1 MENWNPQKT
10 AAWLRAIGLCE
21 KYADICRKQGIGG
34 RALLLLASKDHEQLC
49 SVLNLKRGPKTVL
62 MEHLKPHLETFDRE
76 KSLIAYVSS
85 EEVKRWTC
93 AELCSWLKEFGISQ
107 ECLEKAEEE
116 EINGQAFL
124 IMTKSSELR
133 DCLKL
138 NEGPWIVLQH
148 EVSSIYEENGKRDS
162 PDKALHPMPTKDMDE
177 PKKPLPPE
185 NLATQNISDTPPL
198 SKEEEK
204 LLLLNDALKLD
215 VKSVSDPA
223 DTSVFRCEVRSI
235 FVQRGKGANA
245 LEDLFCFIIIT
256 KEELE
261 GINPK
266 KLWTKIVE
274 KTKDWMKLL
283 SQEQLKT
290 FNWDEE
296 SEQIIYKPTSES
308 SGEKLCLRSKG
319 DVRQISLDKLTDDEF
334 QKKCFVILIDK
345 QLEAKQKKTC
355 ICRFSFD
362 RKYKKF
368 YALKLKLDS
377 KYHATFDV
385 NKIDLKWSKHFASL
399 KNAARDLVKD
409 DQTLPQSKSRPT
421 RDKRRYQTPRQ
432 FNRDCGKTSYTKGF
446 VFDGWET
453 GPKDMIVPIHEYKIL
468 QTGPNSSKDD
478 ILKKFVFETL
488 RFACGCL
495 NERTNGTIHFGV
507 ADEKESQAC
516 GHCPREI
523 VGTEVKEEPLYD
535 EKLTEFIGKCFFGSS
550 KSIVHRC
557 IRPPVFIPVRG
568 PLTDEGSGD
577 RVVIEVDIEPAYSFC
592 KGETFRAC
600 LKDLNRGKKNCDESV
615 YVRHGSS
622 TKAIVDKEEQLE
634 YMRHQPK
641 LDEAR
646 KNREQASLKQP
657 VVNQESTQDLF
668 NKLKRLLCGNK
679 KVIDSS
685 VYPILVLSK
694 PDATMKQS
702 FLDET
707 FRFIQKINWL
717 TVFDFDCEG
726 SHSSGLCKV
735 FRSGS
740 YSPQVDIHEAEDY
753 DEDDEA
759 VENIYYKRSWIFGN
773 GLAELKKEAVGF
785 KQWHNSKR
793 KRGLS
798 KVIQSFAKK
807 LPGARAVVLFLL
819 LSKDYQAMTDIFE
832 EFCTYFDGPNQLIYV
847 AEGPDIVADWEVN
860 LSKTCL
866 EEHEL
871 QERGIVG
878 MSWTEFQECMEQ
890 ITCGPNRDQRYVI
903 MATGVHQPLRNVSF
917 NIEIV
922 SAKECES
929 ELSNLS
935 SANRLEMSSEVE
947 ENFYR
952 GYPVQWKNFWFT
964 DFHKNHVLRRDSYLD
979 LRKLIENV
987 YSRGAEGRVQ
997 TITIYHHIGA
1007 GASTMARQALWDF
1020 RNNPKYPYR
1029 CAVITNIDY
1038 NTPTE
1043 IFQLRKIGHD
1053 EETDG
1058 QIPPVLALVEVTDDF
1073 MFRELR
1079 SQVVDQALKFT
1090 KTPSPVCVFLYC
1102 KHTQNPKQCSEKEKT
1117 SSVFLEQLL
1126 SQREVDW
1133 FKDKYTVMKQQ
1144 LEDRDP
1150 ERDFEEYANENLIS
1164 FMIMKEN
1171 YNPKYASS
1179 IVDRN
1184 IKHVT
1189 GDELTLLK
1197 FCSLLNIFNPYP
1209 VFVSCFDTLMLSPS
1223 ALRKRIFVD
1232 WIKNLSHSARVF
1244 LREVDC
1250 STHSGTGK
1258 AIAIIHPVI
1267 ANELLDKI
1275 AAREEKSVSEIAVEF
1290 IESPLLQS
1298 EAKSFTSEVLRE
1310 GANRMLKHRRKYEY
1324 GDHEQT
1330 KFSPLIEK
1338 ILYIRDTDDGKQPTE
1353 ESIKDA
1359 VMVLEKGLEKF
1370 MDPMLAQQI
1379 ARVFYVNAGAISEE
1393 SKKNECFDKAL
1404 EYCDKAIKMNQ
1415 NNSFLLDTK
1424 GRIYEKKMKVFYG
1437 KIRENNLMVEID
1449 DVTSVFPIAFEAM
1462 KWFQE
1467 SLAAS
1472 VDYENK
1478 YGFHGQLS
1486 VMFYLLDV
1494 LRCTRLFRGQEGLKR
1509 LQGYLAYGQVIPQE
1523 VQSPWRDYHESIKGL
1538 RNRFSHCME
1547 QLSEDFTIFKG
1558 STLAAKLLPKQ
1569 IAQFKVQYLSY
1580 FGEIEEALEPK
1591 TDEERW
1597 EYRWQK
1603 INCYLAGG
1611 IFSSVFKIR
1620 HFETEPKSPHETLKL
1635 LQELAYE
1642 NYCTNADRDRY
1653 KDFLLY
1659 ITTSMAL
1666 HSPYG
1671 NNWKRK
1677 SAKQVE
1683 QRSEEYREIYTF
1695 VEKLFALEAFDER
1708 YKGMYAHLLKV
1719 MFLWP
1724 RENIELNNY
1733 RVKDFYDALL
1743 QLKNRWSKK
1752 GKDEM
1757 DVDKMLKQN
1766 VYKHMAFKKEHR
1778 QYTTLFYLGQGDGLD
1793 VFVHINELP
1802 QSRGSVDF
1810 TSRKTLERLQLLT
1823 GVVESKNIIKVK
1835 NPWDQSRGIDVYYS
1849 SFRQGGFSK
1858 EEVSFYLGFSWPQPI
1873 ALNVQYTNRSHIKT
1887 PVEFYDPVQTQLS
1900 LPKNFEAYDEYTSRM
1915 GKLLKRLNDINSL
1928 KEKKSRGE
1936 KLEENQVRNSIRG
1949 FHIVDK
1955 TTVIDACHSHV
1966 PCYLYVNSMVNER
1979 PFVPTKF

>member
-10 AAWLRAIGLCE
+10 AAWLCSIGPYE

-34 RALLLLASKDHEQLC
+34 RALLLLGSKYREQLC
-49 SVLNLKRGPKTVL
+49 SVLNLKKGPEIVL
-62 MEHLKPHLETFDRE
+62 MKHLTPHLEAFDQE
-76 KSLIAYVSS
+76 KPQKAYTSS

-93 AELCSWLKEFGISQ
+93 AELCSWLKEFGLSQ

-116 EINGQAFL
+116 EIDGQAFL

-133 DCLKL
+133 DYLKL
-138 NEGPWIVLQH
+138 NKGPWIVLQH
-148 EVSSIYEENGKRDS
+148 EVSFIDEENGKTDS

-177 PKKPLPPE
+177 PKKPLASE
-185 NLATQNISDTPPL
+185 NPATQNVSDITPPL

-204 LLLLNDALKLD
+204 LALLNEALKLD

-223 DTSVFRCEVRSI
+223 DTSVCRCEVRSI
-235 FVQRGKGANA
+235 FVERGKGANP

-256 KEELE
+256 KEELK
-261 GINPK
+261 GRDLK
-266 KLWTKIVE
+266 KLWAKIVE

-283 SQEQLKT
+283 SQEQLKAFT
-290 FNWDEE
+290 WDEE

-308 SGEKLCLRSKG
+308 SGEELCFRSKG
-319 DVRQISLDKLTDDEF
+319 DVRQISLDRLTDDEF

-355 ICRFSFD
+355 TYRFSFD

-377 KYHATFDV
+377 KYQATFDV

-399 KNAARDLVKD
+399 KNVARDLIKD
-409 DQTLPQSKSRPT
+409 DQILSQRKSRPT
-421 RDKRRYQTPRQ
+421 LDKQRYQTPRH

-446 VFDGWET
+446 ILDCWET
-453 GPKDMIVPIHEYKIL
+453 GPKDMIVPIHEYKIH
-468 QTGPNSSKDD
+468 QTGPNSCKDD

-507 ADEKESQAC
+507 ADEKETQAC
-516 GHCPREI
+516 GYYPREI
-523 VGTEVKEEPLYD
+523 VGTDVKEKPLYD
-535 EKLTEFIGKCFFGSS
+535 EKLTEFIGKCFVGPS

-568 PLTDEGSGD
+568 PLTEEGSGD

-600 LKDLNRGKKNCDESV
+600 LKDLKRGKKDCEESV

-622 TKAIVDKEEQLE
+622 TKAIVDREEQLE
-634 YMRHQPK
+634 YMRNQPK

-646 KNREQASLKQP
+646 KNREQKSLKQP

-679 KVIDSS
+679 KVLDYS

-694 PDATMKQS
+694 PDATTSQY

-707 FRFIQKINWL
+707 FSFIQKINWL
-717 TVFDFDCEG
+717 TVFDFDDNG
-726 SHSSGLCKV
+726 SRSSGLCKV
-735 FRSGS
+735 FKSSS

-759 VENIYYKRSWIFGN
+759 VENIYYKLSWIFGN
-773 GLAELKKEAVGF
+773 GLSELKKEAVGF
-785 KQWHNSKR
+785 KKWHNSKR

-798 KVIQSFAKK
+798 KLIQSFAKK
-807 LPGARAVVLFLL
+807 IPGARAVVLFLL

-847 AEGPDIVADWEVN
+847 AESPDIVTDWEVN

-890 ITCGPNRDQRYVI
+890 ITCGPNRDQCYVI
-903 MATGVHQPLRNVSF
+903 MTTGAHYHLRNVSF

-922 SAKECES
+922 SAKECDG
-929 ELSNLS
+929 ELTNLS
-935 SANRLEMSSEVE
+935 SADRLKMSSEVE

-952 GYPVQWKNFWFT
+952 GYPVHWKNFWFT
-964 DFHKNHVLRRDSYLD
+964 DSHENHVLRRDSYRD
-979 LRKLIENV
+979 LRRLIEKV
-987 YSRGAEGRVQ
+987 YSRGTEGRVQ
-997 TITIYHHIGA
+997 TITIYHHVGA
-1007 GASTMARQALWDF
+1007 GATTMAKQALWDF

-1043 IFQLRKIGHD
+1043 IFQLRKIGYD
-1053 EETDG
+1053 EESDG

-1102 KHTQNPKQCSEKEKT
+1102 KPTQNPKQCSEKEKA

-1126 SQREVDW
+1126 SEEEVRW

-1179 IVDRN
+1179 IVERN
-1184 IKHVT
+1184 IKHVA
-1189 GDELTLLK
+1189 GRDELTLLK
-1197 FCSLLNIFNPYP
+1197 FCSLLNICNPYA

-1232 WIKNLSHSARVF
+1232 WVEYLSHSARIF
-1244 LREVDC
+1244 LRDVDRT
-1250 STHSGTGK
+1250 THSGTGR

-1275 AAREEKSVSEIAVEF
+1275 AAIEGKSVSEIAVEF
-1290 IESPLLQS
+1290 IESSLLQS
-1298 EAKSFTSEVLRE
+1298 ETKSFTSEDLRE
-1310 GANRMLKHRRKYEY
+1310 EANRMLKHRKKYEY

-1338 ILYIRDTDDGKQPTE
+1338 ILYTRDSDDGEQPTE
-1353 ESIKDA
+1353 ENVKDA
-1359 VMVLEKGLEKF
+1359 VMVLEKGLERFK
-1370 MDPMLAQQI
+1370 DPVLAQQI

-1393 SKKNECFDKAL
+1393 SKKSECFDKAL
-1404 EYCDKAIKMNQ
+1404 EYCDKAIKMNP
-1415 NNSFLLDTK
+1415 NSFLLDTK
-1424 GRIYEKKMKVFYG
+1424 GRIYENKMKVFYG

-1449 DVTSVFPIAFEAM
+1449 DVTQVLPIAFEAM

-1467 SLAAS
+1467 SIAAS
-1472 VDYENK
+1472 VDYANN

-1494 LRCTRLFRGQEGLKR
+1494 LRCTKPFRGQEGLKR
-1509 LQGYLAYGQVIPQE
+1509 LQGYLGYGQDIPQE
-1523 VQSPWRDYHESIKGL
+1523 VHSPWRDYHESIKGL

-1569 IAQFKVQYLSY
+1569 IARFKAQYISY
-1580 FGEIEEALEPK
+1580 FGEIEEALELK

-1611 IFSSVFKIR
+1611 IFSSVFNIA
-1620 HFETEPKSPHETLKL
+1620 HFEAEPKSLHETLKL
-1635 LQELAYE
+1635 LRELAYE
-1642 NYCTNADRDRY
+1642 NYRENADRDRY

-1666 HSPYG
+1666 HSPHG
-1671 NNWKRK
+1671 DNSKQK
-1677 SAKQVE
+1677 SAKKVE

-1708 YKGMYAHLLKV
+1708 YKGIYAHLLKV

-1733 RVKDFYDALL
+1733 RVKDFYNALL

-1752 GKDEM
+1752 GKNEI
-1757 DVDKMLKQN
+1757 DVNETRKQN
-1766 VYKHMAFKKEHR
+1766 AYKHMAFKKEHK
-1778 QYTTLFYLGQGDGLD
+1778 QYTTLFFLGQGDGLD

-1810 TSRKTLERLQLLT
+1810 TNRKTLERLQLLT
-1823 GVVESKNIIKVK
+1823 GVVESKNIIRVK

-1849 SFRQGGFSK
+1849 PFREGGFSK

-1873 ALNVQYTNRSHIKT
+1873 ALNVQYTNRSHIKK
-1887 PVEFYDPVQTQLS
+1887 PVEFYDPAQTQLS

-1915 GKLLKRLNDINSL
+1915 GKLVKTLNDIKSL
-1928 KEKKSRGE
+1928 EEKKSRGE

-1949 FHIVDK
+1949 FDVVDK

-1966 PCYLYVNSMVNER
+1966 PCYLYVDSVVNER
-1979 PFVPTKF
+1979 PFVPT